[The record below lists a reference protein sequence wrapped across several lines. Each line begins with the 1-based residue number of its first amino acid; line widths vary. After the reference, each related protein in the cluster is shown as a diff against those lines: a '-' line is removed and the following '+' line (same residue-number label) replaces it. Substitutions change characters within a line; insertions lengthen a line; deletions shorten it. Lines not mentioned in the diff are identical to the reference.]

1 MLYLDFE
8 GSLAKGI
15 REIGYLLIENDAIVK
30 ADEKTDLEAI
40 KTLEE
45 LQLEDV
51 DCIVAHNSSIEK
63 NLIKKYFPYSIDN
76 KVKKIKQH
84 KWLDTLEIYRQLY
97 PKLEKYDLKSLV
109 EIFVDLK
116 ELKIISNTV
125 CCEKKNQFHHS
136 LFDAICVYFL
146 TTRLKSVINFNHFLK

>member
-1 MLYLDFE
+1 MDFE

-30 ADEKTDLEAI
+30 AEEKTDSAAI

-45 LQLEDV
+45 LQFEDV
-51 DCIVAHNSSIEK
+51 DYIVAHNSSIEK

-84 KWLDTLEIYRQLY
+84 RWLDTLEIYRQLY
-97 PKLEKYDLKSLV
+97 PRLEKYDLKSLV
-109 EIFVDLK
+109 EIFVDFK
-116 ELKIISNTV
+116 ELEITSNAI

-136 LFDAICVYFL
+136 LFDALCVYFL
-146 TTRLKSVINFNHFLK
+146 TARLKSVINFNRFLK